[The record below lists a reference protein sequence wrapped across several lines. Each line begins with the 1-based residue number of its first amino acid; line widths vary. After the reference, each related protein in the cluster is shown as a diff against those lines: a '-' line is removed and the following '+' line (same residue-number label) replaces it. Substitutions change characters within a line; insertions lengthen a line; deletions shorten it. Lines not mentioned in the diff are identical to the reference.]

1 MNVQVI
7 DTTLR
12 DGSHAVDESFTP
24 EQVSQICREM
34 EKANLYAMEV
44 GLGTGLGGIAPENG
58 FSTIALLKAARKELK
73 NTKLATLFVPGIGT
87 DEDLKQGAEAGL
99 DIVRIAVLCTKCISA
114 VPFIKTAK
122 EQRLTACVFLMAS
135 HLLSPADL
143 AAQCKMLQENGADMI
158 CIGDSIGAMIAS
170 DVAERVHAVQNV
182 VTIPVGIHTH
192 NHLGLAVS
200 NAVEGVLAGS
210 QYVDGTLEGLG
221 EGSGNGNLQAIVA
234 VCERNGIHT
243 GVDFHVLNQIAEKSV
258 RPLMKAPQ
266 ELKGCEIAAGF
277 AKEMPD
283 ILKSLE

>member
-1 MNVQVI
+1 MNVHVI

-24 EQVSQICREM
+24 EQVAQICHEM
-34 EKANLYAMEV
+34 DKANLYAMEV
-44 GLGTGLGGIAPENG
+44 GLGTGLGGVAPENG
-58 FSTIALLKAARKELK
+58 FPTIDLLKAARKELQH
-73 NTKLATLFVPGIGT
+73 TKLATLFVPGIGT
-87 DEDLKQGAEAGL
+87 DEDLRQGTAVGL
-99 DIVRIAVLCTKCISA
+99 DIVRIAVLCTKAANA
-114 VPFIKTAK
+114 VPYIQTAK
-122 EQRLTACVFLMAS
+122 ELHLTVCIFLMAS
-135 HLLSPADL
+135 HLLSAEDL
-143 AAQCKMLQENGADMI
+143 ATQSKMLQDSGADML
-158 CIGDSIGAMIAS
+158 CIGDSIGAMIAK
-170 DVAERVHAVQNV
+170 DITDRVHAVQSV

-243 GVDFHVLNQIAEKSV
+243 GVDFRVLNEIAEKSV

-266 ELKGCEIAAGF
+266 ELRGCEIAAGF
-277 AKEMPD
+277 SKEMPA
-283 ILKSLE
+283 ILKNLE

>member
-24 EQVSQICREM
+24 EQVSQICHEM
-34 EKANLYAMEV
+34 DKANLYAMEV

-58 FSTIALLKAARKELK
+58 FSTIALLNAARKELK
-73 NTKLATLFVPGIGT
+73 HTKLATLFVPGIGT
-87 DEDLKQGAEAGL
+87 DEDLKQGAEVGL
-99 DIVRIAVLCTKCISA
+99 DIVRIAVLCTKCASA
-114 VPFIKTAK
+114 VPFIKRAK
-122 EQRLTACVFLMAS
+122 DLHLTACVFLMAS
-135 HLLSPADL
+135 HLLSPTAL
-143 AAQCKMLQENGADMI
+143 AAQSKMLQENGADMI

-170 DVAERVHAVQNV
+170 DIADRVHAVQNV

-243 GVDFHVLNQIAEKSV
+243 GVDFHLLNQIAEKSV

-266 ELKGCEIAAGF
+266 ELRGSEIAAGF